1 MKSNFRLLPVAV
13 VLLILPFA
21 QFYGTHPSP
30 NFTSQLSAW
39 DGYEETMSAAI
50 NSIAMPPALQDSAA
64 AKKMLFIAIFSLGPS
79 WQAAKPAHE
88 QAYFKEHSAN
98 LKKLRAEKKILVGAR
113 YSDKGVIIIAA
124 ANEQEARVLVEPD
137 PMVANKVFNLEL
149 HQFNPF
155 YKGCIDPQ

>member
-1 MKSNFRLLPVAV
+1 MKSNFTLLPVAV
-13 VLLILPFA
+13 LLLMLPFA
-21 QFYGTHPSP
+21 RFNGMKPSP
-30 NFTSQLSAW
+30 NFTGQALAW
-39 DGYEETMSAAI
+39 DGYEKTMSATTNPI
-50 NSIAMPPALQDSAA
+50 TTLPALQDSAA

-79 WQAAKPAHE
+79 WQADKPAHE

-98 LKKLRAEKKILVGAR
+98 LKKLRTEKKILVGAR
-113 YSDKGVIIIAA
+113 YADKGVIIIVA
-124 ANEQEARVLVEPD
+124 ANEQEARAMVEHD

>member
-1 MKSNFRLLPVAV
+1 MKSNLTLLPVAA
-13 VLLILPFA
+13 LLLMLPFA
-21 QFYGTHPSP
+21 QFYGTTPSP
-30 NFTSQLSAW
+30 NFAGQPPI
-39 DGYEETMSAAI
+39 GEGHEKKMSAA
-50 NSIAMPPALQDSAA
+50 NPVTTLPALQDSAA

-79 WQAAKPAHE
+79 WQSDKPAHE

-98 LKKLRAEKKILVGAR
+98 LKKLRTEKKILIGAR
-113 YSDKGVIIIAA
+113 FSDKGMIIIAA
-124 ANEQEARVLVEPD
+124 ANEQEARAMLEHD

>member
-1 MKSNFRLLPVAV
+1 MKSKLALLPVAA
-13 VLLILPFA
+13 LLLMLPFA
-21 QFYGTHPSP
+21 KFYGTTPSP
-30 NFTSQLSAW
+30 SFAGQPLAW
-39 DGYEETMSAAI
+39 DGYEETISAGA
-50 NSIAMPPALQDSAA
+50 NPVAMLPALQDSAA

-79 WQAAKPAHE
+79 WQADKPAHE

-113 YSDKGVIIIAA
+113 YSDKGMIIIAA
-124 ANEQEARVLVEPD
+124 ANEQEARALLEPD

-155 YKGCIDPQ
+155 YKGCVDPQ

>member
-1 MKSNFRLLPVAV
+1 MKSNLTLLPVAV
-13 VLLILPFA
+13 LLLMLPFA
-21 QFYGTHPSP
+21 RFYGMKPSP
-30 NFTSQLSAW
+30 NFTGHVPAW
-39 DGYEETMSAAI
+39 DGYEETVRATT
-50 NSIAMPPALQDSAA
+50 NSITTLPVLQDSAA
-64 AKKMLFIAIFSLGPS
+64 AKKTLFIAIFSLGPS
-79 WQAAKPAHE
+79 WQADKPAHE

-113 YSDKGVIIIAA
+113 YADKGAIIIAA
-124 ANEQEARVLVEPD
+124 ANEQEARAMVEHD